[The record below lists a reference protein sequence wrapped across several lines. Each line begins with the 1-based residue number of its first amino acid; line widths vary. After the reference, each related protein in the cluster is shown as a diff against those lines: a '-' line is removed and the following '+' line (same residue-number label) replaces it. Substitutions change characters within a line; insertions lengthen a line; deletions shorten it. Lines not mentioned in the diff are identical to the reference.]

1 MRIDGIYNADLQN
14 GQGVGVTI
22 GTCGCPFKCDHCF
35 NKRAWDFNSGQEF
48 TEELEQKILDLLK
61 PKYINHLSVIGGEP
75 LIPQNIHELNSLFS
89 KIKQTYFTKKIW
101 VWTGYEF
108 EDILAIAYGRKE
120 DSHFSWSES
129 DKRAL
134 RNVLANIDVL
144 VDGPFIQEQKDLT
157 LKWKGSANQR
167 VIDMNRTR
175 HDSTLHSKLEITTL

>member
-1 MRIDGIYNADLQN
+1 MRYAQIRKMDISNGEGIGVSLFTQGCMFCCPGCHNSEIWNFDG
-14 GQGVGVTI
+14 G
-22 GTCGCPFKCDHCF
+22 K
-35 NKRAWDFNSGQEF
+35 EF
-48 TEELEQKILDLLK
+48 TKEDEDLIINLLK
-61 PKYINHLSVIGGEP
+61 PSYISRFSCLGGEP